1 MWGMGVE
8 GGGGK
13 GRIMMAL
20 FVPIKSGTLAFNDPQ
35 GPCALRSA
43 L

>member
-1 MWGMGVE
+1 MGDGVE

-13 GRIMMAL
+13 GGVMMAL
-20 FVPIKSGTLAFNDPQ
+20 FVPAKSGTLAFYDPQ

>member
-1 MWGMGVE
+1 MGME
-8 GGGGK
+8 GGGGEE
-13 GRIMMAL
+13 GVMMAL
-20 FVPIKSGTLAFNDPQ
+20 LVHVKSGTLAFNDPQ